1 MDMCMKQFTN
11 ICGGVLN
18 EALSPF
24 QEYVLW
30 LCIKYLLQRHEII
43 DNALLLEYEQE
54 LIAVLR
60 EEIGNEFLWIE
71 KCT

>member
-1 MDMCMKQFTN
+1 
-11 ICGGVLN
+11 
-18 EALSPF
+18 
-24 QEYVLW
+24 
-30 LCIKYLLQRHEII
+30 LCRYEIV

-71 KCT
+71 NCT